1 MRVPL
6 RWLPVC
12 GVLSL
17 TILACTAPPSGPP
30 DWGVSRE
37 LAQDR
42 ASRITDLAYDLS
54 LEIPELR
61 SDPIRGVVTANF
73 NLNPA
78 DRPLVLDFRQDPI
91 NVRKVQANGREA
103 AFSAVGGHII
113 VESAR
118 LKVGQNSVTVEF
130 LAGDG
135 SLNRRDDHLYTLF
148 VPDRASVAVPC
159 FDQPDLKARFRLALE
174 IPIGWEALS
183 NGPLLEDRVTED
195 RRQISFQETRPLS
208 TYQFAFA
215 VGRLQVEER
224 QLGTRTMRLFHRE
237 TDREIVER
245 NLDAIFELHSQS
257 LEWLEDYTGIDYPYA
272 KFDFALLP
280 AFQYGGMEHPGAIFY
295 RDRGLWLEQ
304 NATLAQTM
312 GRANVISHETAHM
325 WFGNLV
331 TMRWFDDVWTKEV
344 YANFMAAKIANPIFP
359 EMDHELRFFLR
370 HYPSAYAVDRT
381 AGANPIRQPLENL
394 IDAGTLYGPIIYQK
408 APIVMRQLE
417 DLLGKEQLR
426 AGLQT
431 YLRRFSYA
439 NGSWPELVEILD
451 ELTDLDLNAWSQV
464 WVEQAGRPYFEIQG
478 QLNGSPIQE
487 LHLSQSDPA
496 GRDLIWSQPIQIG
509 YRKSGERFE
518 ESFLFQAASHPI
530 AALVGKP
537 GPDYILPNAGSRAY
551 GFFRL
556 DTRSRDYLLANLP
569 SIEPELERAVAL
581 QNLWENMLEGWVAPA
596 QLMGTLPASLQQEE
610 SELLIDQQLS
620 LLEGLFW
627 DFLTEEERDDGVAG
641 WESLL
646 WGQLEAAAAES
657 QKSSLFSAY
666 LSISLTTEALARL
679 KSIWQE
685 RREPAGLKL
694 SESDFTN
701 LAQALA
707 IKLNDDRIL
716 DLQLDRIS
724 NPDRRAQLEFVRP
737 ALSPDPMTRDQF
749 FASLADDRN
758 RDREPWVAQGL
769 SFLNHPLRAASAI
782 HYLRRTLELLE
793 EIQSTGD
800 IFFPSRWLDA
810 AFGGHSSAQA
820 LQVVDDFL
828 AANPN
833 YPNRLRAKIQQS
845 TDSLRRKVRLRAH

>member
-1 MRVPL
+1 MRVL
-6 RWLPVC
+6 VRWLLAW
-12 GVLSL
+12 GVLSITML
-17 TILACTAPPSGPP
+17 SCDAPPPAPP

-37 LAQDR
+37 LARER
-42 ASRITDLAYDLS
+42 ARRITDLSYDVS

-61 SDPIRGVVTANF
+61 SDPIRGVVTAIF

-78 DRPLVLDFRQDPI
+78 DRPLVLDFRQDPT

-103 AFSAVGGHII
+103 AFSAVSGHII
-113 VESAR
+113 VESNR
-118 LKVGQNSVTVEF
+118 LQVGQNSVTVEF

-174 IPIGWEALS
+174 IPDGWEALA
-183 NGPLLEDRVTED
+183 NGPVLEDQLVED

-215 VGRLQVEER
+215 VGRFQIEER
-224 QLGTRTMRLFHRE
+224 DLGGRTMRLFHRE
-237 TDREIVER
+237 TNREMVER

-257 LEWLEDYTGIDYPYA
+257 LEWLEDYTGIEYPYG

-295 RDRGLWLEQ
+295 RDRSLWLEQ
-304 NATLAQTM
+304 NATLTQTM
-312 GRANVISHETAHM
+312 ERANVISHETAHM

-344 YANFMAAKIANPIFP
+344 YANFMAAKIADPIFP

-394 IDAGTLYGPIIYQK
+394 IEAGTLYGPIIYQK

-417 DLLGKEQLR
+417 DLLGKEELR

-451 ELTDLDLNAWSQV
+451 ELTDLDLNSWSQV
-464 WVEQAGRPYFEIQG
+464 WVEQAGRPYWEIQG
-478 QLNGSPIQE
+478 ELNTSPIQD
-487 LHLSQSDPA
+487 LRLSQTDPA
-496 GRDLIWSQPIQIG
+496 GRDLVWSQPIRVG

-518 ESFLFQAASHPI
+518 ESFLFHEASHPME
-530 AALVGKP
+530 ALNGRET
-537 GPDYILPNAGSRAY
+537 PDYILPNAGSRAY
-551 GFFRL
+551 GLFRL
-556 DTRSRDYLLANLP
+556 DDRSRDYLLAHLP
-569 SIEPELERAVAL
+569 SVGPELERAVAL

-596 QLMGTLPASLQQEE
+596 QLMGTLAAAIQQEE
-610 SELLIDQQLS
+610 SELLIGQQLS
-620 LLEGLFW
+620 LLEDLFW
-627 DFLTEEERDDGVAG
+627 GFLSEEERDAGVAG

-646 WGQLEAAAAES
+646 WGRLEAATVES

-666 LSISLTTEALARL
+666 MSLSLTTEALARL
-679 KSIWQE
+679 KNIWQE

-724 NPDRRAQLEFVRP
+724 NPDRQAQLEFVRP
-737 ALSPDPMTRDQF
+737 ALSPDQMTRDQF

-782 HYLRRTLELLE
+782 HYLGPALELLE
-793 EIQSTGD
+793 EIQSTGN

-810 AFGGHSSAQA
+810 TFGGHSSSQA
-820 LQVVDDFL
+820 LQVVDNFL
-828 AANPN
+828 AANPQ
-833 YPNRLRAKIQQS
+833 YPSHLKAKIQQS
-845 TDSLRRKVRLRAH
+845 TDSLRRKVSLGH